1 MNKSELV
8 ANVASATGLS
18 QADAGRAVES
28 VLGAISNTLSAG
40 DEARIAGFGTFAVSS
55 RGARTG
61 RNPRTGESIQ
71 VKASKSVRFR
81 PAKALKDAVN

>member
-40 DEARIAGFGTFAVSS
+40 DEARIAGFGTFAV
-55 RGARTG
+55 
-61 RNPRTGESIQ
+61 
-71 VKASKSVRFR
+71 
-81 PAKALKDAVN
+81 